1 MHSRIGWPL
10 AILASTGIGVAVAQT
25 TPTSP
30 PVTAPA
36 VTGAPSTMSTPPA
49 AATMPAAPGSKA
61 TMPHASTT
69 AGPPSATTVPGS
81 KAVTT
86 TSVPPGVAT
95 SAAPIPGGAPV
106 AGANSFTEGQARA
119 RIEGKGYTDVRN
131 LVKDDKSIWR
141 GTATKGGVSTRVA
154 LDYQGNVVSN

>member
-1 MHSRIGWPL
+1 M
-10 AILASTGIGVAVAQT
+10 
-25 TPTSP
+25 
-30 PVTAPA
+30 
-36 VTGAPSTMSTPPA
+36 
-49 AATMPAAPGSKA
+49 
-61 TMPHASTT
+61 
-69 AGPPSATTVPGS
+69 PPS
-81 KAVTT
+81 
-86 TSVPPGVAT
+86 VAT